1 MTDKHEIPIPKHET
15 NPKPEIPKSQTDA
28 PFGAF
33 GLRASNLFR
42 ASELE
47 LRASTPPLLR
57 ALALAAPE
65 WRWMLGGAVLALL
78 TVGVGVA
85 LTMTSAFL
93 IATAA
98 LRPSIADLRVAVAG
112 VRFFGISRGVLRYLE
127 RLVTHEATFRIL
139 SRLRIWFCDRLI
151 PLAPARLQ
159 AERSGDLLN
168 RVVADVE
175 SLEHVYLRLLA
186 PPFVALFAAVFA
198 GVFFGR
204 HDPRMA
210 VAILAGLAVAGIAV
224 PAATRALGRATGL
237 AILGVRG
244 EYQALA
250 IDGVQG
256 LSDLVAF
263 GRAAGHRAR
272 MDELA
277 ATWARLQ
284 RRMSTLTGLHEALT
298 GLCAGATVVAIL
310 GLGAPMVA
318 AGRLDGVAL
327 AVLALGTLAIFE
339 AVAPLPPSFQFLDQA
354 AGAAERLFA
363 IADRAPAV
371 VPLPPGAAAA
381 VPPGGAIEFDDV
393 TFAHDPAD
401 GPVLRGLDLR
411 IESGSHIAIVG
422 PSGAGKTT
430 LSHLLVRFL
439 DPDTGAIRIG
449 GVDVLS
455 TDTDALVRAIAVVPQ
470 QPWLCNGT
478 VRDQMRLAQPDAGDD
493 SLTACA
499 RTAGALEWIESLPS
513 GWDTRLGEQGLQ
525 LSGGQRRRLA
535 LAQAL
540 LRDTPIYV
548 FDEPTAD
555 LDPESSERL
564 MASLWS
570 LTGKTVLVITHRL
583 TGLDRADGIA
593 VLSGGRIAERGPHAA
608 LLERNGLYR
617 SLYDLQRQAETLGV
631 TGE

>member
-1 MTDKHEIPIPKHET
+1 MNRNRPG
-15 NPKPEIPKSQTDA
+15 SSSSA
-28 PFGAF
+28 
-33 GLRASNLFR
+33 LASRPSSL
-42 ASELE
+42 A
-47 LRASTPPLLR
+47 R

-93 IATAA
+93 IAKAA
-98 LRPSIADLRVAVAG
+98 LRPSIADLRIAVAG
-112 VRFFGISRGVLRYLE
+112 VRLFGISRGVLRYLE

-151 PLAPARLQ
+151 SLAPARLH

-198 GVFFGR
+198 GVFFSR

-210 VAILAGLAVAGIAV
+210 AAILAGLAVAGIAV
-224 PAATRALGRATGL
+224 PAATRAFGRATGV

-244 EYQALA
+244 EYQAVA

-272 MDELA
+272 MDALA
-277 ATWARLQ
+277 ADWARLQ
-284 RRMSTLTGLHEALT
+284 RRMSALTGLHEALT
-298 GLCAGATVVAIL
+298 GLCAGGTVVAIL
-310 GLGAPMVA
+310 GIGAPMVA
-318 AGRLDGVAL
+318 DGRLGGIAL

-339 AVAPLPPSFQFLDQA
+339 AVAPLPPAFQFLDQA
-354 AGAAERLFA
+354 TGAAERLFA
-363 IADRAPAV
+363 IADRPPAV
-371 VPLPPGAAAA
+371 APVPSGTGAA
-381 VPPGGAIEFDDV
+381 VPGGGAIEFDNV
-393 TFAHDPAD
+393 AFSHDPAD
-401 GPVLRGLDLR
+401 RPVLRNLNLR
-411 IESGSHIAIVG
+411 IEPGSRVAIVG

-439 DPDTGAIRIG
+439 DPDAGAIRIG
-449 GVDVLS
+449 GVDLRS
-455 TDTDALVRAIAVVPQ
+455 TDTDALVRAVTVVPQ

-478 VRDQMRLAQPDAGDD
+478 LRDQMLLARPDAGADA
-493 SLTACA
+493 LRACA
-499 RTAGALEWIESLPS
+499 DAAGARAWIESLPS

-525 LSGGQRRRLA
+525 LSGGQRRRIA

-564 MASLWS
+564 MAALWS
-570 LTGKTVLVITHRL
+570 LPGKTVVVITHRL
-583 TGLDRADGIA
+583 TGLDRADEIA
-593 VLSGGRIAERGPHAA
+593 VLAGGHIAERGPHAG
-608 LLERNGLYR
+608 LLARHGLYR
-617 SLYDLQRQAETLGV
+617 ALHDLQRQAETLGAR
-631 TGE
+631 EDASRSP

>member
-1 MTDKHEIPIPKHET
+1 MKGRHET
-15 NPKPEIPKSQTDA
+15 DPKPEVRTSETD
-28 PFGAF
+28 
-33 GLRASNLFR
+33 GLSGSSGSRISNSFR
-42 ASELE
+42 ASGFRFL
-47 LRASTPPLLR
+47 ASSRPLVR

-98 LRPSIADLRVAVAG
+98 LRPSIADLRIAVAG
-112 VRFFGISRGVLRYLE
+112 VRFFGTSRGVLRYLE

-139 SRLRIWFCDRLI
+139 ARLRTWFCGRLI
-151 PLAPARLQ
+151 PLAPARLH

-186 PPFVALFAAVFA
+186 PPFVALSAAVFA
-198 GVFFGR
+198 GAFFGR

-210 VAILAGLAVAGIAV
+210 FAILTGLAIAGAAV

-237 AILGVRG
+237 AILGVRS

-256 LSDLVAF
+256 LADLVAF

-272 MDELA
+272 LDALA
-277 ATWARLQ
+277 SDWARLQ

-298 GLCAGATVVAIL
+298 GLCAGATVMAIL

-318 AGRLDGVAL
+318 DGRLGGVTL
-327 AVLALGTLAIFE
+327 AVLALGTLAVFE

-354 AGAAERLFA
+354 AGAADRLFA
-363 IADRAPAV
+363 LADRPPAVAPLSPDARRAAPA
-371 VPLPPGAAAA
+371 P
-381 VPPGGAIEFDDV
+381 GAIEFDGV
-393 TFAHDPAD
+393 TFSHDPAD

-411 IESGSHIAIVG
+411 IEAGARVAIVG

-439 DPDTGAIRIG
+439 DPDAGAVRIG
-449 GVDVLS
+449 GVDLR
-455 TDTDALVRAIAVVPQ
+455 TLDTDALVGTVTVAPQ
-470 QPWLCNGT
+470 HPWLCNGT
-478 VRDQMRLAQPDAGDD
+478 VRDQMRLAREDAGDEA
-493 SLTACA
+493 LRACA
-499 RTAGALEWIESLPS
+499 RAAGALEWIESLPS
-513 GWDTRLGEQGLQ
+513 GWDTRLGEQGLL

-540 LRDTPIYV
+540 LRDTPVYV

-555 LDPESSERL
+555 LDPESAGRVME
-564 MASLWS
+564 ALWS
-570 LTGKTVLVITHRL
+570 LAGRTVLVITHRL
-583 TGLDRADGIA
+583 TGLDRADEVA
-593 VLSGGRIAERGPHAA
+593 VLSGGRIVERGRHAD
-608 LLERNGLYR
+608 LLARGGLYR
-617 SLYDLQRQAETLGV
+617 TLHALQRQAETLG
-631 TGE
+631 TPEA

>member
-1 MTDKHEIPIPKHET
+1 MKDKP
-15 NPKPEIPKSQTDA
+15 
-28 PFGAF
+28 
-33 GLRASNLFR
+33 
-42 ASELE
+42 
-47 LRASTPPLLR
+47 PPLLR

-112 VRFFGISRGVLRYLE
+112 VRFFGTSRGVLRYLE

-151 PLAPARLQ
+151 PLAPARLH
-159 AERSGDLLN
+159 ADRSGELLN
-168 RVVADVE
+168 RIVADVE

-186 PPFVALFAAVFA
+186 PPFVALSAAVFA

-224 PAATRALGRATGL
+224 PAATRALGRTTGL
-237 AILGVRG
+237 AILGVRS

-250 IDGVQG
+250 VDGVQG
-256 LSDLVAF
+256 LADLVAF
-263 GRAAGHRAR
+263 GRAASHRAR
-272 MDELA
+272 LDALA
-277 ATWARLQ
+277 ADWTRLQ
-284 RRMSTLTGLHEALT
+284 RRMSTLTGLHEAMT

-327 AVLALGTLAIFE
+327 AVLALGALAVFE

-354 AGAAERLFA
+354 AGAADRLFA
-363 IADRAPAV
+363 IADRPPAV
-371 VPLPPGAAAA
+371 APLPPGTSPAT
-381 VPPGGAIEFDDV
+381 PPAGAIEFDEV

-401 GPVLRGLDLR
+401 GPVLRGLSLR
-411 IESGSHIAIVG
+411 IEQGARVAIVG

-439 DPDTGAIRIG
+439 DPDAGTVRIG
-449 GVDVLS
+449 GVDLRT
-455 TDTDALVRAIAVVPQ
+455 TDTNTLVRSVTVVPQ

-478 VRDQMRLAQPDAGDD
+478 VRDQMRLACPEAGDD
-493 SLTACA
+493 AQTACA
-499 RTAGALEWIESLPS
+499 HTAGALEWIESLPS
-513 GWDTRLGEQGLQ
+513 GWDTRLGEQGLH

-540 LRDTPIYV
+540 LRDTPVYV

-555 LDPESSERL
+555 LDPESAERL
-564 MASLWS
+564 MSALWS
-570 LTGKTVLVITHRL
+570 LPGKTVIVITHRL
-583 TGLDRADGIA
+583 TGLDRADEIA
-593 VLSGGRIAERGPHAA
+593 VLDGGRIAERGPHSA
-608 LLERNGLYR
+608 LLARAGLYR
-617 SLYDLQRQAETLGV
+617 ALHDLQRQAETLGV
-631 TGE
+631 AEA

>member
-1 MTDKHEIPIPKHET
+1 MKNKHEIPIPKHEA
-15 NPKPEIPKSQTDA
+15 NAKPEIRKSQTDD
-28 PFGAF
+28 PFGSF
-33 GLRASNLFR
+33 GFRISNLFR
-42 ASELE
+42 ASGFRF
-47 LRASTPPLLR
+47 RASSRPLVR
-57 ALALAAPE
+57 ALSLASPE

-93 IATAA
+93 IAKAA

-112 VRFFGISRGVLRYLE
+112 VRFFGTSRGVLRYLE

-139 SRLRIWFCDRLI
+139 SRLRTWFCDRLI
-151 PLAPARLQ
+151 PLAPARLH

-168 RVVADVE
+168 RIVADVE

-186 PPFVALFAAVFA
+186 PPFVALLAAVFA

-210 VAILAGLAVAGIAV
+210 AAILAGLAVAGIAV
-224 PAATRALGRATGL
+224 PAATRVLGRATGV

-250 IDGVQG
+250 VDGVQG
-256 LSDLVAF
+256 LADLVAF
-263 GRAAGHRAR
+263 GRAGDHRAR
-272 MDELA
+272 MDALA
-277 ATWARLQ
+277 ADWIRLQ
-284 RRMSTLTGLHEALT
+284 RRMSTLTGLHEAMT
-298 GLCAGATVVAIL
+298 GLCSGATVVAIL

-318 AGRLDGVAL
+318 GGRMDGIAL
-327 AVLALGTLAIFE
+327 AVLALGALAIFE

-363 IADRAPAV
+363 VADRPPAVAPPPHGRAAPA
-371 VPLPPGAAAA
+371 
-381 VPPGGAIEFDDV
+381 PPGGAIEFDGV
-393 TFAHDPAD
+393 TLTHDPAD
-401 GPVLRGLDLR
+401 GPVLRDLNLR
-411 IESGSHIAIVG
+411 IGPGTRLAVVG

-439 DPDTGAIRIG
+439 DPDAGAVRMG
-449 GVDVLS
+449 GVDLRTLD
-455 TDTDALVRAIAVVPQ
+455 TDTLTGVVTVVPQ

-478 VRDQMRLAQPDAGDD
+478 IRDQMLLARPDAGEDA
-493 SLTACA
+493 LRACA
-499 RTAGALEWIESLPS
+499 GATGSLEWIESLPA

-535 LAQAL
+535 VAQAL
-540 LRDTPIYV
+540 LRDTPVYV

-555 LDPESSERL
+555 LDPVLAERL
-564 MASLWS
+564 MAALWS
-570 LTGKTVLVITHRL
+570 LPGRTVVVITHRL
-583 TGLDRADGIA
+583 TGLDRADEIA
-593 VLSGGRIAERGPHAA
+593 VLDRGRIAERGRHAD
-608 LLERNGLYR
+608 LLARGGLYR
-617 SLYDLQRQAETLGV
+617 ALHDLQRQAETLGAP
-631 TGE
+631 EA